1 MARRSASKQVDSP
14 DKRLN
19 MRKPLPTVEQLH
31 AHGKAMRESVPRE
44 LHGQWKPHAQREDVL
59 SIIKRS
65 NAGRQERLI
74 PLRMERMAES
84 PFAFLRGAVAV
95 MAYDL
100 FPTPTIGHNVVLA
113 GDAHLG
119 NFGLYGSPHREL
131 VFDLNDFDETL
142 IGPWEW
148 DLKRLT
154 ASVNIAGRE
163 NGLSARERRVAV
175 MQAVHGYQMNMER
188 LEPMGTLDLWH
199 QHSFPGRANELRKVP
214 AKAKAVIE
222 KIMAKATRSDHNGLL
237 RKVADK
243 DSTGHWRFR
252 EDPPI
257 LTRVHAARKKSL
269 IHALEKYS
277 LTLTR
282 ELRYML
288 SRYRVEDV
296 AHRVVGVGSVGTR
309 AYLVLLIGKHDNDPL
324 FLQVKEALVP
334 AHAPYLPLRR
344 AVFAHEGQRV
354 VVGQRALQA
363 TSDVMLGWTE
373 MDGRH
378 YYVRQMKNLKA
389 SVPVE
394 WLTGDAFNFYAW
406 ACGALLARAHARTS
420 EAATIAGY
428 CGVSK
433 PLRESFADW
442 AEAYGDQ
449 TVADHAKLRAHMKR
463 R

>member
-1 MARRSASKQVDSP
+1 MSHRSASKQVDSP

-31 AHGKAMRESVPRE
+31 AQGKAMRESVPRE
-44 LHGQWKPHAQREDVL
+44 LHGQWKPHAQRDDVL

-95 MAYDL
+95 MAHDL

-154 ASVNIAGRE
+154 ASVNVAGRE

-175 MQAVHGYQMNMER
+175 MQAVQGYQTNMAR
-188 LEPMGTLDLWH
+188 LEPMGTLDIWH
-199 QHSFPGRANELRKVP
+199 LHSFPGRATELRKVP
-214 AKAKAVIE
+214 AKAQAVIE

-243 DSTGHWRFR
+243 DASGHWRFR

-269 IHALEKYS
+269 ILALEKYS

-334 AHAPYLPLRR
+334 AFAPYLPLRR

-378 YYVRQMKNLKA
+378 YYVRQMKNLKG

-449 TVADHAKLRAHMKR
+449 TVADHARLRAHMKR
-463 R
+463 G

>member
-1 MARRSASKQVDSP
+1 MSHRSASKQVDSS

-31 AHGKAMRESVPRE
+31 AQGKAMRESVPRE
-44 LHGQWKPHAQREDVL
+44 LHGQWKPHAQRDDVL

-95 MAYDL
+95 MAHDL

-154 ASVNIAGRE
+154 ASVNVAGRE

-175 MQAVHGYQMNMER
+175 MQAVQGYQTNMAR
-188 LEPMGTLDLWH
+188 LEPMGTLDIWH
-199 QHSFPGRANELRKVP
+199 LHSFPGRSTELRKVP
-214 AKAKAVIE
+214 AKAQAVIE

-243 DSTGHWRFR
+243 DASGHWRFR

-269 IHALEKYS
+269 ILALEKYS

-334 AHAPYLPLRR
+334 AFAPYLPLRR

-378 YYVRQMKNLKA
+378 YYVRQMKNLKG

-449 TVADHAKLRAHMKR
+449 TVADHARLRAHMKR
-463 R
+463 G